1 MAPAL
6 LCTGVVA
13 ATAPPQP
20 PQQPQTLLWDFGWR
34 AVKRYHFVD
43 GNLMIFDQKNIAQV
57 RTLEKSEF
65 KWPGMTVV

>member
-34 AVKRYHFVD
+34 AVK
-43 GNLMIFDQKNIAQV
+43 
-57 RTLEKSEF
+57 
-65 KWPGMTVV
+65 TVSLILW